1 MFSNGQ
7 LVFAALFI
15 IVFTIAMIYVYR
27 KDLKMHK
34 MYYKGSIWIL
44 VSFFAFVGF
53 LYLIKYLWKE

>member
-7 LVFAALFI
+7 LLFAALFI

>member
-7 LVFAALFI
+7 LLFAALFI

-27 KDLKMHK
+27 KDLKMHR